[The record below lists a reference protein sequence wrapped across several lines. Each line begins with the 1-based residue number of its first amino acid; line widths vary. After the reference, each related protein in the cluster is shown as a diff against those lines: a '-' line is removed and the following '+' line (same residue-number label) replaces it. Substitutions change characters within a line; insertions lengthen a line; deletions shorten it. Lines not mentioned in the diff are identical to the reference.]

1 MYISKKF
8 WTGPFEQT
16 PWARVKRSILKPRNN
31 QHFTRALARNG
42 DPSWFL
48 GPNGWVCS
56 KVYFFPWSFSFL
68 QNKGPVLPAKFLP
81 REYLCGSSFSIKP
94 FYFEAHKCIRG
105 CLQEEVFLFRVCKV
119 FVTHE
124 KFCMRILEQF
134 SFLVAFSKTS
144 QQRHGVPDRGIPGN
158 PGIRECQS
166 TSTTV
171 QTPAPAMQQFV
182 PSQKTSFYNVSL
194 NPRPSNLSI
203 RWDTPPWNEQQKFWK
218 SMVRRWHLI

>member
-16 PWARVKRSILKPRNN
+16 PWARVKRSILKPFYTR
-31 QHFTRALARNG
+31 TRAR
-42 DPSWFL
+42 
-48 GPNGWVCS
+48 GPILIFRAERVGLFKRSCS
-56 KVYFFPWSFSFL
+56 KFL
-68 QNKGPVLPAKFLP
+68 RIFMWIFIFYQAFL
-81 REYLCGSSFSIKP
+81 SN
-94 FYFEAHKCIRG
+94 KCIRV

-144 QQRHGVPDRGIPGN
+144 QQRHGVPDRGITGN

-171 QTPAPAMQQFV
+171 PRPAPAMQQFV

-218 SMVRRWHLI
+218 SMVRRWHLIYGWHLSEIPA